1 MCTSDGTAVGIAVCV
16 SICEL
21 QTEVNG
27 IHGVCTI
34 QALIGGTVLGS
45 VCVLG
50 GDIDEKNMI
59 S

>member
-16 SICEL
+16 SVCEL

-27 IHGVCTI
+27 IHGVCTV
-34 QALIGGTVLGS
+34 QVLIVGTVVGS
-45 VCVLG
+45 VCIVG
-50 GDIDEKNMI
+50 SDIDGKNMI